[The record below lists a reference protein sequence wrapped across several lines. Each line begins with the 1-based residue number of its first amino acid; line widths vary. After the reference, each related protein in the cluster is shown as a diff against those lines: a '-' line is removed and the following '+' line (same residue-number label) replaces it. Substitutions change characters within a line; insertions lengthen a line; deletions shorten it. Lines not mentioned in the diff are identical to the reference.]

1 MVAKGG
7 DVVEVRSID
16 KDISAENSVVFL
28 RCFIIF
34 ETVIYIT
41 PLLKYCC
48 GILQY
53 VIARKFKN

>member
-28 RCFIIF
+28 RYFIIF

-48 GILQY
+48 GVLQC
-53 VIARKFKN
+53 VIA

>member
-1 MVAKGG
+1 VVAKGG
-7 DVVEVRSID
+7 DVVEVRLID

-28 RCFIIF
+28 RYFIIF

-53 VIARKFKN
+53 VIARKYKN